1 MEEQKKMK
9 ATERL
14 SLLEESMINII
25 ETVNATTKRTGELEL
40 IIYNLSRESEILREA
55 LQLVHEKLDAVI
67 SLSGND
73 NYSDENISQS
83 MIDAKVEGMAAKVKE
98 QLDLGNL
105 EVIEE
110 IGEESFVVTRELN
123 KDGTVENPRLQFL
136 MAKLTPE
143 MKAKFVGVKAG
154 ELVAGDDDKLDIEI
168 SEIYNFVEKEETAI
182 LHKEDGTKEEVP
194 AKDFLPKERKKK
206 TKAKE

>member
-1 MEEQKKMK
+1 MEEQKKIK

-14 SLLEESMINII
+14 SLLEESTVNVI

-98 QLDLGNL
+98 QLGLGNL

-110 IGEESFVVTRELN
+110 IGEELSL
-123 KDGTVENPRLQFL
+123 
-136 MAKLTPE
+136 
-143 MKAKFVGVKAG
+143 
-154 ELVAGDDDKLDIEI
+154 IHI
-168 SEIYNFVEKEETAI
+168 
-182 LHKEDGTKEEVP
+182 
-194 AKDFLPKERKKK
+194 
-206 TKAKE
+206 